1 LQEEKMK
8 HKTIITG
15 LTILLFLFLGT
26 GIAAAQEPTEKL
38 SIGSEA
44 VARRT
49 ATSKHVYLGNGHY
62 QAQIGSAP
70 IHYRDTQGKWQ
81 EIDTTLR
88 PQNKGG
94 YAVEANGLKTYLPL
108 NSGGVVG
115 VAGRVYPQEAEG
127 GALLGVTDKT
137 LPAVDVSLNWLPVAW
152 RYADA
157 AGHLDNLAAIQPVAG
172 QAQGDTLTYQGVMPG
187 VNELYRVIPNGLK
200 HQLTLSSPP
209 RAPAGGLSGEITLDY
224 VMTLELPG
232 GLSLYANGAVQ
243 AGNFT
248 TGDAIEVRDSQ
259 GYPLL
264 ALKAPLAYEVGNHR
278 EMVRGSY
285 AVWREGNSLRLAWRT
300 PAAWLLAPERHY
312 PLVLDPTVIVPA
324 PYDDTSFAV
333 GSGPGGTLSQLWVG
347 GGYRTLLDWWAWWGA
362 TDWPIPAYALLDD
375 DSDDDGRVQ
384 LYLAD
389 HWGDGSSQFVEMY
402 RISTPWN
409 IEATY
414 SHATGSTLWDTPGG
428 DYDEMVALGWVNSTI
443 GYKTF
448 GSIAVRDTVALW
460 RTYLMVDP
468 PYTYGHYPAGFL
480 LKYRTE
486 TGAEIKY
493 FASQQTAIPDA
504 NPLLIVNYTDGP
516 RALSN
521 QSPVQR
527 RVPSPDYYATPAY
540 SLWWAVGTRMS
551 GGKLNYNLDLHTSS
565 TYASYSKQESSS
577 PGSGKVSFIVV
588 NQDAPANPHYPLV
601 YFADSYTSEFFYTG
615 DYQIEYAQRASFF
628 SGIDPDDS
636 YGPYTM
642 DTDSVIRIWSIY
654 ETTDSYNCISVVPTS
669 GDARLGV
676 AVFGPNDDY
685 YNRDDALASA
695 VASSGGDSV
704 SIDYIAPSTH
714 VYGLV
719 VWNEGSSS
727 STEFNLEGCT
737 SAADDTSVFLPIV
750 LKNQ

>member
-1 LQEEKMK
+1 MK
-8 HKTIITG
+8 CKPIITS
-15 LTILLFLFLGT
+15 LTIAVVLMFLGI
-26 GIAAAQEPTEKL
+26 GVVAAQEPTEEL
-38 SIGSEA
+38 RVGAEA

-49 ATSKHVYLGNGHY
+49 ATSKHVYLGHGRY

-70 IHYRDTQGKWQ
+70 IHYRDAQGKWQ

-94 YAVEANGLKTYLPL
+94 YAVETNGLKTYLPL
-108 NSGGVVG
+108 HSGGLAS
-115 VAGRVYPQEAEG
+115 VAGRVYLYEAES
-127 GALLGVTDKT
+127 GALWGATDKT
-137 LPAVDVSLNWLPVAW
+137 LPPVDVSLSWVPVAW

-172 QAQGDTLTYQGVMPG
+172 QAQGDTLTYQDVMPG
-187 VNELYRVIPNGLK
+187 VNELYRVIPNGLQ
-200 HQLTLSSPP
+200 HQLTLLSPP
-209 RAPAGGLSGEITLDY
+209 RAPAGGLSGEIMLDY
-224 VMTLELPG
+224 VMALELPD

-243 AGNFT
+243 PGNFT

-259 GYPLL
+259 GHPLL
-264 ALKAPLAYEVGNHR
+264 MLKAPLAYEAGNRR
-278 EMVRGSY
+278 EMARGSY

-312 PLVLDPTVIVPA
+312 PLVLDPTAIFTA
-324 PYDDTSFAV
+324 PYDDTSFSV
-333 GSGPGGTLSQLWVG
+333 VSGPGGLSPELWVG
-347 GGYRTLLDWWAWWGA
+347 GGYRTLLNWWDWWGA
-362 TDWPIPAYALLDD
+362 PSWPIPAYALLDD

-402 RISTPWN
+402 RISTPWD

-414 SHATGSTLWDTPGG
+414 SQATGSTWWDTPGG
-428 DYDEMVALGWVNSTI
+428 DYDELVALGWVNSTP

-448 GSIAVRDTVALW
+448 GSIDVRDTVALW
-460 RTYLMVDP
+460 RTYLMVYP
-468 PYTYGHYPAGFL
+468 PLTYGHYPAGFL
-480 LKYRTE
+480 LKYQTE
-486 TGAEIKY
+486 TGAEIKQ

-521 QSPVQR
+521 QSPVRR

-565 TYASYSKQESSS
+565 TYHLNSKQESSS
-577 PGSGKVSFIVV
+577 PGSGNVSFIVV

-615 DYQIEYAQRASFF
+615 DYRIEYTQRTSYFG

-654 ETTDSYNCISVVPTS
+654 ETAESYNCISVVPTS

-676 AVFGPNDDY
+676 AVFGPDDDY
-685 YNRDDALASA
+685 YNRDDALANA
-695 VASSGGDSV
+695 VASGGGDSV
-704 SIDYIAPSTH
+704 SIDYIAPSTG

-719 VWNEGSSS
+719 VWNEGMSG
-727 STEFNLEGCT
+727 STTFNIEGCT
-737 SAADDTSVFLPIV
+737 SAADDTGVFLPIV
-750 LKNQ
+750 VKNR